1 MPGNG
6 TLSSTF
12 GGVALLIGAGLL
24 SFAPK
29 AILAAEPGAIPVLT
43 PDAGSLWVPDRAAG
57 DDFLPPKSGPGPIV
71 SDKEHLYNPL
81 AQSQGQLTFRVAD
94 LNNPILQP
102 WAKAQ
107 MQKVNDEVLAGKI
120 PFTARERCWPG
131 GVPGLDVYERD
142 RPFYF
147 LQTPKEVL
155 IVTEYDQQVRRIRMN
170 EAHSKNPKPS
180 WYGESVGHY
189 ENGDTLVID
198 TIGISDKTF
207 VDNYRTPHTTKMHV
221 VERLRIVEGGKAVEV
236 TIDVD
241 DPGAFTTPWS
251 ARQRLRRVE
260 QAPMMEIAC
269 NENNPNYLNQYRF
282 PMPTADK
289 PDF

>member
-189 ENGDTLVID
+189 EGDTLVID
-198 TIGISDKTF
+198 TVGLDGRTF
-207 VDNYRTPHTTKMHV
+207 VDAYRTPHSEKLHV
-221 VERLRIVEGGKAVEV
+221 IERWRLTDGGKGLEVRVTVE
-236 TIDVD
+236 
-241 DPGAFTTPWS
+241 DPETYFQPW
-251 ARQRLRRVE
+251 QGILRYRKTQE
-260 QAPMMEIAC
+260 PFLEAAC
-269 NENNPNYLNQYRF
+269 AENNLQFDYH
-282 PMPTADK
+282 MPVAEK